1 MALLPSIQ
9 PAGVS
14 VQIKFSMFF
23 DRAGVASGISKAKR
37 AGLNRAGFAVMG
49 LARKSIKKMGMA
61 APKLAVM
68 KANSGLTLSQL
79 AKLPGMSA
87 EQAAEMRDSRG
98 RFLKGSR
105 AISSRQGVITEADR
119 RKVLERLK
127 EIKFRYPSAAP
138 NPPHTHTGAF
148 RNAITFGYDSS
159 SESVVIG
166 GFMPGINRIV
176 SLHEFGGNQ
185 NMQAWAWIQPSGW
198 RNNSGLIGWFAV
210 GRRPRGGKWQQMGG
224 QWVRS
229 FRYPRRPYM
238 APALKEAIKKGRIK
252 NGFGNSVNMSGR
264 PGG

>member
-37 AGLNRAGFAVMG
+37 AGLIKAGFAVMG
-49 LARKSIKKMGMA
+49 LARKSIKKMGMV

-87 EQAAEMRDSRG
+87 EQANEMRDSKG

-105 AISSRQGVITEADR
+105 AITSRQGVITEADR

-127 EIKFRYPSAAP
+127 EIRFRPPSRAGTPP
-138 NPPHTHTGAF
+138 NTHTGAF
-148 RNAITFGYDSS
+148 RNAITFGYDPS
-159 SESVVIG
+159 SESVVVG

-198 RNNSGLIGWFAV
+198 RNNSGIIGWFAV

-224 QWVRS
+224 QWMRS
-229 FRYPRRPYM
+229 FKYPPRPYM
-238 APALKEAIKKGRIK
+238 EPAMKEAIRKGRIPA
-252 NGFGNSVNMSGR
+252 GFGNSVRAS
-264 PGG
+264 